1 MSRLARLDAPGV
13 LHHIMIRGIER
24 CKIFR
29 DNKDRDDFIERLSV
43 ILQETNTSCYAW
55 SLMSN
60 HAHFLFRS
68 GESGIA
74 KVMSRLLTGYAVR
87 FNRRYKR
94 HGQLFQ
100 NRYKSVICQED
111 TYLKELVRYIHL
123 NPLRVNIVQ
132 DIQQLNH
139 YPYSGHSALMGHF
152 KYEWVDKK
160 YVLAYFGKTLKK
172 ARNGY
177 LEYVNEGIE
186 QGRRPE
192 LVGGGL
198 IRSLGGWA
206 EVKANR
212 LNKNDRIK
220 SDERILGD
228 SEFVTQVIAEADEAF
243 DRRYILKSKGYDI
256 AGVEQRVLDIF
267 GIKKED
273 LYSGCR
279 KKIVSEARS
288 VFCYWCVRELGE
300 NMTSIA
306 KQLGLTQPA
315 VGYALDRGNKIVNKE
330 KIKLSE

>member
-1 MSRLARLDAPGV
+1 
-13 LHHIMIRGIER
+13 
-24 CKIFR
+24 
-29 DNKDRDDFIERLSV
+29 
-43 ILQETNTSCYAW
+43 
-55 SLMSN
+55 
-60 HAHFLFRS
+60 
-68 GESGIA
+68 
-74 KVMSRLLTGYAVR
+74 
-87 FNRRYKR
+87 
-94 HGQLFQ
+94 
-100 NRYKSVICQED
+100 
-111 TYLKELVRYIHL
+111 
-123 NPLRVNIVQ
+123 
-132 DIQQLNH
+132 
-139 YPYSGHSALMGHF
+139 
-152 KYEWVDKK
+152 
-160 YVLAYFGKTLKK
+160 
-172 ARNGY
+172 
-177 LEYVNEGIE
+177 
-186 QGRRPE
+186 
-192 LVGGGL
+192 
-198 IRSLGGWA
+198 
-206 EVKANR
+206 VKANR

-300 NMTSIA
+300 NMTSMA